1 MYWRIATLL
10 WFYHFDGYT
19 LFVCVWC
26 GISIDTHLF
35 WYRNLRCLTYFIR
48 MKSKAY
54 AKRMTFGI
62 ILCQSARIMN
72 QENSEESI
80 ECLFEWV
87 VSCVVS
93 ETVCLRHDMRG
104 SEIHLSFYWFWN
116 AINPNNSNYWRM
128 MIACVRCSNQVRC
141 RKINEVKTK
150 SASKSVWVWP
160 IEFVAEVEE
169 WSLFIAFGHRNPFAS
184 VNFRE
189 CSWMEMENTIKSQW
203 PN

>member
-1 MYWRIATLL
+1 MVLPFRWLYDIC
-10 WFYHFDGYT
+10 
-19 LFVCVWC
+19 VCVWC

-62 ILCQSARIMN
+62 ILCQSARIMIRKIQKRPSN
-72 QENSEESI
+72 VYSNELSVLLS
-80 ECLFEWV
+80 LKPYAFG
-87 VSCVVS
+87 
-93 ETVCLRHDMRG
+93 TRHDMRG

-141 RKINEVKTK
+141 RKINEVKTE
-150 SASKSVWVWP
+150 SAPKSVWVWP
-160 IEFVAEVEE
+160 IEFVTEVEK
-169 WSLFIAFGHRNPFAS
+169 WSLFIAFGHLNPFAS